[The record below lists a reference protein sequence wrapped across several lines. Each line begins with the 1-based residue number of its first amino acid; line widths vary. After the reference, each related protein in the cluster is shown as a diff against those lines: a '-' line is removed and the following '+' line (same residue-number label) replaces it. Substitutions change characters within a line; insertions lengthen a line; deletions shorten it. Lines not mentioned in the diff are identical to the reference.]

1 MNFEDLFVLVIEP
14 SRVQRSIITNHL
26 KSFSIEDIEE
36 FSTAEEALA
45 FMQTQKPDLV
55 VSSMHLPDMTGTD
68 VVAKMREDESLSGVT
83 FMLISSETHHRY
95 LEPIRQS
102 GAIALLPKPFDR
114 DDMEA
119 ALQSILLYLSD
130 QTVEEEGV
138 FDDRFEDLNIL
149 VVDDSRMS
157 RKYVARILSGIG
169 IHNITEAT
177 DGTEGLEKINATR
190 FDMVISDYN
199 MPNLDG
205 REMVERIRQETD
217 QSSVPV
223 VMITS
228 EEDQQRLAAI
238 QKAGVTALC
247 SKPLSYEFAKDIIA
261 RLVLE
266 QH

>member
-26 KSFSIEDIEE
+26 RSFSIQDIEE
-36 FSTAEEALA
+36 FSTAEEALT
-45 FMQTQKPDLV
+45 FMKTQKPDLV

-68 VVAKMREDESLSGVT
+68 IVTKMREDSTLAGVT

-102 GAIALLPKPFDR
+102 GAIAILPKPYDK
-114 DDMEA
+114 DDMWA

-130 QTVEEEGV
+130 QVFDDETQ

-157 RKYVARILSGIG
+157 RKYVSRILSSIG
-169 IHNITEAT
+169 IHHITEAE
-177 DGTEGLEKINATR
+177 DGTEGLERLNEAR

-205 REMVERIRQETD
+205 REMVERIRQETE
-217 QSSVPV
+217 QASVPV

-228 EEDQQRLAAI
+228 EEDKQRLAAI

-247 SKPLSYEFAKDIIA
+247 SKPLSYEFAKEIIA

-266 QH
+266 HH